1 MQGKV
6 IAITGGAQGIGL
18 ETAKLLVSRG
28 AKISIGDLDEAALK
42 QAEQELRSSCESG
55 QVRVQIL
62 NVADSRS
69 VKDWIDATV
78 QWAGKLDGAA
88 NVAGINGPEAGEQI
102 RDTSDEHWS
111 AVVNVNLS
119 GMFYCVRSELNNI
132 KDGGSIV
139 CTTSVQGLVGS
150 PMTAAYSTTKH
161 GIVGLV
167 KSAARENGDRNVR
180 VNAIAPY
187 VQTDLASQVLW
198 LIDYRGAIDTQMVA
212 EEDRKNISTP
222 IKRLG
227 KPEECA
233 HLIAFLLSDEAS
245 FITGS
250 TYPIDGGWAC

>member
-28 AKISIGDLDEAALK
+28 AKVSIGDLDEVALK
-42 QAEQELRSSCESG
+42 EAEQELRSSCESG
-55 QVRVQIL
+55 QVRVQKL
-62 NVADSRS
+62 NVADSSS
-69 VKDWIDATV
+69 VNDWINATV
-78 QWAGKLDGAA
+78 QWAGKLNGAA

-119 GMFYCVRSELNNI
+119 GMFFCVRSQLNNI

-150 PMTAAYSTTKH
+150 PATAAYSTTKH

-167 KSAARENGDRNVR
+167 KSAAKENGDRNIR
-180 VNAIAPY
+180 VNAIAP
-187 VQTDLASQVLW
+187 
-198 LIDYRGAIDTQMVA
+198 GAIDTQMVA

>member
-18 ETAKLLVSRG
+18 ETAKLLISRG
-28 AKISIGDLDEAALK
+28 AKVSIGDLDEAALK

-55 QVRVQIL
+55 QVRVQVL

-167 KSAARENGDRNVR
+167 KSAARENGDRNIR
-180 VNAIAPY
+180 VNAIAP
-187 VQTDLASQVLW
+187 
-198 LIDYRGAIDTQMVA
+198 GAIDTQMVA

>member
-28 AKISIGDLDEAALK
+28 AKVSIGDLDEAALK

-139 CTTSVQGLVGS
+139 CTTSVQGIVGS

-180 VNAIAPY
+180 VNAIAP
-187 VQTDLASQVLW
+187 
-198 LIDYRGAIDTQMVA
+198 GAIDTQMVA

>member
-6 IAITGGAQGIGL
+6 IAITGGAQGIGF
-18 ETAKLLVSRG
+18 ETARLLLSRG
-28 AKISIGDLDEAALK
+28 AKVSIGDLDDTALK
-42 QAEQELRSSCESG
+42 QAEQQLKSTFESD
-55 QVRVQIL
+55 QVRVQRL
-62 NVADSRS
+62 NVSDSSS
-69 VKDWIDATV
+69 VNDWIHNTL

-102 RDTSDEHWS
+102 KDTSDDHWS

-119 GMFYCVRSELNNI
+119 GMFYCVRAQLNNI

-161 GIVGLV
+161 GIVGLI
-167 KSAARENGDRNVR
+167 KSAAKENGDRKIR
-180 VNAIAPY
+180 VNGIAP
-187 VQTDLASQVLW
+187 
-198 LIDYRGAIDTQMVA
+198 GAIDTRMVA
-212 EEDRKNISTP
+212 EEDAKDITTP

-250 TYPIDGGWAC
+250 TYPIDGGWSC

>member
-28 AKISIGDLDEAALK
+28 AKVSIGDLDDVALK
-42 QAEQELRSSCESG
+42 QAEQELRASCESG
-55 QVRVQIL
+55 HVRVQKL
-62 NVADSRS
+62 DVADSSS
-69 VKDWIDATV
+69 VNDWINATV
-78 QWAGKLDGAA
+78 KWAGKLDGAA

-119 GMFYCVRSELNNI
+119 GMFYCVRSQLNNI
-132 KDGGSIV
+132 KNGGSIV

-150 PMTAAYSTTKH
+150 PATAAYSTTKH

-167 KSAARENGDRNVR
+167 KSAAKENGDRNIR
-180 VNAIAPY
+180 VNAIAP
-187 VQTDLASQVLW
+187 
-198 LIDYRGAIDTQMVA
+198 GAIDTQMVA